1 MKRLV
6 LVDGAGL
13 IYRSHFA
20 FIRNP
25 LATTTGEVVSAAYG
39 VAAALIKV
47 LREHAPDY
55 LAFVLDSKEPTFRHA
70 RYAEYK
76 ATRDR
81 MPDDLVAQLP
91 RVREVVEAM
100 SIPILEVPGYE
111 ADDIMGTLA
120 RRAEAGGIE
129 VLLVSGDKD
138 LLQLVSEHVRVLAPG
153 REGAA
158 WALLDAAGVRERLGV
173 PPERVVD
180 LLALMGD
187 SSDNVP
193 GVRGV
198 GEKTALRL
206 LEEAGSLDALLADPG
221 RAPGKKI
228 QEALRDDREMALLS
242 RELVSIAADIPIPVT
257 IESLAR
263 RPLDRAAV
271 RALFETLEFRR
282 LLTLLEAE
290 DAGGGAPAAER
301 GPQAGG
307 EPGGP
312 AGHGASVD
320 LPLFSLPAA
329 PGAAAPRLALEDA
342 ARRPRTP
349 GYAVVADP
357 GALARLAAA
366 LRAAGRFALDT
377 ETTSEDPM
385 QGALVGI
392 SVAHR
397 EGEAAYVPVGHASG
411 PRIPLDAVREALAPV
426 LADASLAK
434 VGQNVKYDALVLA
447 NHGLPLRGMAFD
459 TMLASFL
466 LEPDRRQHGLDV
478 LALEIL
484 GHHMIPIADLIGRG
498 RETRTMAEVPIEDAA
513 EYACEDADMTLRLA
527 NRFAPRLAEKG
538 LARLFEEV
546 EMPLI
551 PVLERMERAGVFVD
565 ADRLRSL
572 GAAFEKE
579 MDALVREIHALAGVP
594 FNVNS
599 TRELAAVLFERL
611 GLGPRRKTKTGYSTD
626 QDVLEDLAAEHDLP
640 RKVLEY
646 RRLAKLRSTYV
657 EALPRLVNPRT
668 GALHTSFSQTVAATG
683 RLSSS
688 DPNLQNIPV
697 RTALGR
703 EIRRAFVPRRAGWE
717 MASLD
722 YSQIELRIL
731 AHFTGDPALTAAF
744 REGADIHRRTAARV
758 LKMPEASVDDEARDR
773 AKAVNFGIIYG
784 MGAFGLASRLG
795 IGRDEARAFIDDY
808 FATYPAVKAWIDAT
822 IVEARAKGFVTTM
835 AGRVRHIPEL
845 ASANRGVQ
853 ALGER
858 LAVNSRIQGT
868 AADLIKMAMIAIDAM
883 IETERLE
890 CLMILQ
896 VHDELVFEGPPRALD
911 AFRPRAADAM
921 RAPAALSVPIEVHVG
936 RGPNWADLS

>member
-25 LATTTGEVVSAAYG
+25 LVTSKGEVVSAAYG
-39 VAAALIKV
+39 IAAALIKV

-91 RVREVVEAM
+91 RVREVVAALA
-100 SIPILEVPGYE
+100 IPVLESPGYE

-120 RRAEAGGIE
+120 RRAEAAGIE

-138 LLQLVSEHVRVLAPG
+138 LLQLVSERVRVLAPG
-153 REGAA
+153 REGNA

-198 GEKTALRL
+198 GEKTALKI
-206 LEEAGSLDALLADPG
+206 LEEAGSLDEILAAPE

-228 QEALRDDREMALLS
+228 QEALREDREMALLS
-242 RELVSIAADIPIPVT
+242 RELVSIATDIPLAASV
-257 IESLAR
+257 ESLATKTFDR
-263 RPLDRAAV
+263 RAV
-271 RALFETLEFRR
+271 RVLFEALEFRR
-282 LLTLLEAE
+282 LLALVEGD
-290 DAGGGAPAAER
+290 DAGAPGSAGNA
-301 GPQAGG
+301 GTAGG
-307 EPGGP
+307 VGGTASDAASP
-312 AGHGASVD
+312 AT
-320 LPLFSLPAA
+320 A
-329 PGAAAPRLALEDA
+329 PEIGAPRLALEETA
-342 ARRPRTP
+342 PRRRTP
-349 GYAVVADP
+349 GYVTVADA
-357 GALARLAAA
+357 GALARVAAD

-385 QGALVGI
+385 SATLVGI
-392 SVAHR
+392 SLAHR
-397 EGEAAYVPVGHASG
+397 EGEAVYVPVGHESG
-411 PRIPLDAVREALAPV
+411 PRLPLDAARAILAP
-426 LADASLAK
+426 LFADESLAK
-434 VGQNVKYDALVLA
+434 VGQNIKYDVVVLA
-447 NHGLPLRGMAFD
+447 NHDLPVRGIRFD

-466 LEPDRRQHGLDV
+466 LEPERRQHNLDA
-478 LALEIL
+478 LALEVL
-484 GHHMIPIADLIGRG
+484 GHRMIPITDLIWKGKDA
-498 RETRTMAEVPIEDAA
+498 RTMAQVAVGDAA

-527 NRFAPRLAEKG
+527 NRFAPTLAEKG
-538 LARLFEEV
+538 LSRLFEEIEV
-546 EMPLI
+546 PLI
-551 PVLERMERAGVFVD
+551 PVLVRMERAGVFVD
-565 ADRLRSL
+565 TERLRSL

-579 MDALVREIHALAGVP
+579 MDALVRDIHRLAGEP

-599 TRELAAVLFERL
+599 TRELAAVLFEKL

-626 QDVLEDLAAEHDLP
+626 QEVLEELGIEHELP

-668 GALHTSFSQTVAATG
+668 GAIHTSFNQMVAATG

-731 AHFTGDPALTAAF
+731 AHLTGDPALTAAF

-758 LKMPEASVDDEARDR
+758 LKLPEGAVDDEARDR

-784 MGAFGLASRLG
+784 MGAFGLATRLG
-795 IGRDEARAFIDDY
+795 ISREDARAFIDEY
-808 FATYPAVKAWIDAT
+808 FATYPAVKAWIDET
-822 IVEARAKGFVTTM
+822 IAEARTKGFVTTM
-835 AGRVRHIPEL
+835 AGRVRYVPEL
-845 ASANRGVQ
+845 ASTNRGVQ

-868 AADLIKMAMIAIDAM
+868 AADLIKMAMIAIDAT
-883 IETERLE
+883 IEEERPE

-896 VHDELVFEGPPRALD
+896 VHDELVFEGAPRALD
-911 AFRPRAADAM
+911 AFLPRAADAM
-921 RAPAALSVPIEVHVG
+921 RAPLALSVPIDVHVG
-936 RGPNWADLS
+936 RGPNWADLA